1 VSLGW
6 YVLPEGVCTLGE
18 GIVCSPK
25 LGVAP
30 QMDVWRNVLAGLV
43 RSCCE
48 HAAAVCEA
56 CRRRRLQG
64 NGSFVSWALGGFGN
78 HRRSSAPQD
87 AEAAMP
93 ENTKLLLKRIRSQA
107 AEFRLLHH
115 TVSAARMLVDT
126 GGS

>member
-1 VSLGW
+1 MSL
-6 YVLPEGVCTLGE
+6 
-18 GIVCSPK
+18 
-25 LGVAP
+25 
-30 QMDVWRNVLAGLV
+30 WRNVLAGV
-43 RSCCE
+43 VCSGCE
-48 HAAAVCEA
+48 HAAAICEA
-56 CRRRRLQG
+56 RRCPLLQG

-93 ENTKLLLKRIRSQA
+93 ENTKLLLKRIRGQA
-107 AEFRLLHH
+107 AEFGLLHH